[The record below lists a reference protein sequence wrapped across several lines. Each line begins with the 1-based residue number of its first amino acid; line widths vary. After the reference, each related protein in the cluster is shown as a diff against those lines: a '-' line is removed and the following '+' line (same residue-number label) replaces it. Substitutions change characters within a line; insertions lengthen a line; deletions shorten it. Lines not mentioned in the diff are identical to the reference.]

1 MLKANRT
8 YFVLLLIFTFSFFY
22 RIILMLW
29 NYFPPGADIGLHN
42 SVIYSITGQGNT
54 NFMYNFYQMGGGTS
68 LTFPGYHIF
77 ASSIMM
83 MTGLPEYLAQ
93 AVIVAL
99 FSSLIVLC
107 AFLITRR
114 VWTEP
119 AAYTVAFLVAISRFD
134 IEMLLWGGYPNVIT
148 LLLIPLT
155 FYLYLEKDR
164 FSKTP
169 FLVSTSILAGSIFL
183 THSLSAAIFVGVT
196 VLTVLIVLVSP
207 KTFGTQRKTGFYW
220 LLPIVIGVILVSP
233 FLAIAVPTYLH
244 DNSSAPGVSGVNDIN
259 SAILSTRILPLEW
272 VLPLLLIIIGFAAFS
287 KRYNDRFFNL
297 PALLLSVWLFVPL
310 FLTQSY
316 LFRFIIDYNRF
327 LYFVIL
333 PVIIFVAVMID
344 YGSKFFTESINT
356 YRVLS
361 RYIQKPEKDQH
372 KKQLVDHGPGIGGRI
387 NRSLEV
393 RREKTE
399 ESIQK
404 KAVWLSKHSTP
415 KSIYAGF
422 ILFFLLFSFV
432 AIPVF
437 LTPMEGHRIQS
448 FYQVMNNPGWD
459 AIQWVKQN
467 TSANSVFVSD
477 ALYGWWLS
485 GFAQRPTLS
494 AVDPQYLTSARELAP
509 AKNASYLLDTDYL
522 VDNGWFQV
530 REDGGYL
537 SRHNPEFLAKIRNQY
552 FPYSFFNFDNN
563 GISVTLRNGN
573 DVEIVSLSSLP
584 VTEMY
589 TISASN
595 SESIIVTH
603 SNELLNFTQTVTVYS
618 ALNSTKI
625 STKMVQYFANMTES
639 LRTENPAVTF
649 DTLQFNLDTKGTVQP
664 VISDDH
670 SYIGLIDTGMK
681 TIGQIVFSSPQSRPD
696 KISFP
701 DNAYTPIDMTYILNA
716 KTNAE
721 FSYSI
726 GVYQYSDS
734 QLGNIQQGTLTFDQL
749 VKENTQTFLAEI
761 SQVPPP
767 INDKDFIVFNY
778 QKALNAWNVSYIA
791 CRVPEMYLKFLRDPS
806 FSLVFINSEVAIFK
820 VKG

>member
-8 YFVLLLIFTFSFFY
+8 YVVLLLIFIFSFFY
-22 RIILMLW
+22 RIVLMLW

-83 MTGLPEYLAQ
+83 MTGMPEYWAQ
-93 AVIVAL
+93 AMIVAL
-99 FSSLIVLC
+99 FSSLLVLC
-107 AFLITRR
+107 AFLITRK

-119 AAYTVAFLVAISRFD
+119 AAYVVAFLVAISRFD
-134 IEMLLWGGYPNVIT
+134 IEMTLWGGYPNVIT

-155 FYLYLEKDR
+155 FYLYLQKDR

-169 FLVSTSILAGSIFL
+169 FLVSTSILASSIFL

-196 VLTVLIVLVSP
+196 VLTVLFVLVSP
-207 KTFGTQRKTGFYW
+207 KTFGTTRKTGFYW
-220 LLPIVIGVILVSP
+220 LLPIVLGVILVSP
-233 FLAIAVPTYLH
+233 FLASAVPTYLH

-272 VLPLLLIIIGFAAFS
+272 VYPLFLIIIGFAAFS
-287 KRYNDRFFNL
+287 KRYNNRFFSL

-316 LFRFIIDYNRF
+316 LFKFIIDYNRF

-344 YGSKFFTESINT
+344 YGSKFFTETIST
-356 YRVLS
+356 LRVMAS
-361 RYIQKPEKDQH
+361 QMQKVKTTN
-372 KKQLVDHGPGIGGRI
+372 KKIA
-387 NRSLEV
+387 S
-393 RREKTE
+393 
-399 ESIQK
+399 
-404 KAVWLSKHSTP
+404 LSKHATP
-415 KSIYAGF
+415 RTIYAGF

-437 LTPMEGHRIQS
+437 LTPMEGLRIQR

-459 AIQWVKQN
+459 AIQWAKQN

-552 FPYSFFNFDNN
+552 FPYSFFNFDND
-563 GISVTLRNGN
+563 GISVTLRNGS
-573 DVEIVSLSSLP
+573 DVEIVNLSSLP
-584 VTEMY
+584 VTEMN
-589 TISASN
+589 TVSTSN

-603 SNELLNFTQTVTVYS
+603 GNELFNFTQTVTVYS
-618 ALNSTKI
+618 ALNATAI

-639 LRTENPAVTF
+639 LRTDNPAVTF
-649 DTLQFNLDTKGTVQP
+649 DTLQFNLDTKGTIQP

-670 SYIGLIDTGMK
+670 SYIGMIDTGMK
-681 TIGQIVFSSPQSRPD
+681 TIGQLVFSSPQSRPN

-716 KTNAE
+716 KTETE
-721 FSYSI
+721 FSYSV
-726 GVYQYSDS
+726 GVFQYSDE
-734 QLGNIQQGTLTFDQL
+734 QLANIQHGTLTFVQL
-749 VKENTQTFLAEI
+749 VKENTQTYLAEL

-778 QKALNAWNVSYIA
+778 QKSLTTWNVSYIA
-791 CRVPEMYLKFLRDPS
+791 CRVPEMYPKFLLDPA